1 MYGRADQF
9 AFPRSFSALD
19 TRNSTHEPHDS
30 SLPIR
35 MIRLALAAST
45 AMLLAGLESLVAD
58 DGAHTIVERTTRLDA
73 LGEAFEG
80 IELDVVVAVVEDP
93 ARFRPF
99 MGDDDEGI
107 SRSVPMVLLVDTS
120 APPSP
125 NEWLRRGVRAVL
137 PRDAEPREIH
147 AAIGAVAAG
156 LVVIPATDLPSLV
169 GQTTRSSAR
178 LSAPLNANTPPLSP
192 REREILALMAEGL
205 VNKIIAA
212 RLGISEHTVKTHIAS
227 IFQKLDAE
235 TRAEAVAIGAR
246 SGVILL

>member
-1 MYGRADQF
+1 
-9 AFPRSFSALD
+9 
-19 TRNSTHEPHDS
+19 
-30 SLPIR
+30 

-58 DGAHTIVERTTRLDA
+58 DGSHTVVERTTRLDA
-73 LGEAFEG
+73 LGEALEG
-80 IELDVVVAVVEDP
+80 LELDVVVAVVEDP

-99 MGDDDEGI
+99 TGGDDDEGL
-107 SRSVPMVLLVDTS
+107 SRALPMVLLVDTS

-147 AAIGAVAAG
+147 AAIEGVAAG
-156 LVVIPATDLPSLV
+156 LVVIPASDLPSLV
-169 GQTTRSSAR
+169 GQTTRNRAR
-178 LSAPLNANTPPLSP
+178 LSAPLSATTPPLSP